1 MVTLTIDEALDAELE
16 RVSTRKGLA
25 KADVVADALRRYV
38 QADQR
43 SRTPIDPSLI
53 ALYSQLAAEDVA
65 LAEAGMDDY
74 ARQLAEADKA

>member
-38 QADQR
+38 QAEERRQ
-43 SRTPIDPSLI
+43 TPLDAALI
-53 ALYSQLAAEDVA
+53 SLYSQLADEDVD